1 MPRLRELRPLLRA
14 EEPPAASVLAA
25 RGGPDTIER
34 LRADA
39 QRMARR
45 FCVDGQPLLGISVFV
60 VLDVP
65 LGELLRTR
73 LYRFRTIYLPAAA
86 RFEGRMQLLPAFRR
100 PHFIVRLQRADD
112 HELSDLLD
120 LLGPAQVNPLYA

>member
-1 MPRLRELRPLLRA
+1 MLRA
-14 EEPPAASVLAA
+14 EEPPAGTVLLA

-39 QRMARR
+39 QRIARR
-45 FCVDGQPLLGISVFV
+45 FCVDGQPLLGVSVFV
-60 VLDVP
+60 ALDLP

-73 LYRFRTIYLPAAA
+73 LFRFRAIYLPTAAQ
-86 RFEGRMQLLPAFRR
+86 FEGFQLLPAFRR

-112 HELSDLLD
+112 RTLSDLLAV
-120 LLGPAQVNPLYA
+120 LGPAQVNPLYA